1 MMAARYLTAILI
13 ASGVTFGL
21 FFLMQALVVTDEVRL
36 SDVENIRILDV
47 VRVDRE
53 QKPKREETEVQK
65 PDKPDAPP
73 PDLNIPNASTN
84 LSGQALNFGQL
95 SMGADL
101 SASGPALG
109 APTDG
114 DYLPLV
120 RIQPQYPRRAA
131 ERGVEGYVIVELTV
145 TPDGTTRDIQVV
157 EAEPSGYFERAA
169 KRAAEKFKYKPKV
182 VNGEPIMVNGVRYLF
197 TFELEDGR
205 R

>member
-1 MMAARYLTAILI
+1 MMAVRYLTAILI
-13 ASGVTFGL
+13 ATGVTFGL
-21 FFLMQALVVTDEVRL
+21 FFLMQALVVTEEVRL
-36 SDVENIRILDV
+36 SEVENIRILDV

-65 PDKPDAPP
+65 PEKPQAPP
-73 PDLNIPNASTN
+73 PDLNIPNTSPN
-84 LSGQALNFGQL
+84 LSGQSLRFGQL
-95 SMGADL
+95 SMNTDL
-101 SASGPALG
+101 SATGPALG

-131 ERGVEGYVIVELTV
+131 ERGVEGYAIVELTV
-145 TPDGTTRDIQVV
+145 TPNGTTQDIQVV

-169 KRAAEKFKYKPKV
+169 IRAAEKFKYKPKV
-182 VNGEPIMVNGVRYLF
+182 VNGEPIEVNGVRYLF

-205 R
+205 